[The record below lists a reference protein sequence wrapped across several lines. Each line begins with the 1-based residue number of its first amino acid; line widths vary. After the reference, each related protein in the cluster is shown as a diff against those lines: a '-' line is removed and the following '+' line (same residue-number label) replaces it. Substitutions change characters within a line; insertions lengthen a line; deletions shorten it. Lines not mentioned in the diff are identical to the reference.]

1 MSSMPTGRREQ
12 AIAALAHL
20 LIAQFEREAR
30 RRDPDAEDRGRV
42 AGNGG
47 TQEGAP

>member
-1 MSSMPTGRREQ
+1 MPAERREQ
-12 AIAALAHL
+12 AISALAHL
-20 LIAQFEREAR
+20 LLAQFEHEAR

-47 TQEGAP
+47 TQEGEP